1 MVNVYFKE
9 KKTCI
14 LKKKIKNTYRK
25 IFVGNKYL
33 YSLCLG
39 WIPVRPK
46 FNEVCHVTCYRVG
59 VNPLI
64 SEWTAGLRVLG
75 DWDTI

>member
-1 MVNVYFKE
+1 MYFKEKKNVYFKE
-9 KKTCI
+9 KDK
-14 LKKKIKNTYRK
+14 KNTYRK

-33 YSLCLG
+33 YSLSLG

-75 DWDTI
+75 DLDTI

>member
-9 KKTCI
+9 KKNVYF
-14 LKKKIKNTYRK
+14 KEKDKKNTYRK

-39 WIPVRPK
+39 WIPVWSK

-59 VNPLI
+59 
-64 SEWTAGLRVLG
+64 G
-75 DWDTI
+75 